1 MPTPTSTQNWV
12 DTDCAPIYLAQ
23 ALSIAQ
29 WLYHEL
35 AQRHDP
41 GWMDQ
46 LCPHYNALHWLLERS
61 TGSGS
66 SVAYPLFTMF
76 CNRGD
81 IMLPPMIPP
90 PEQLTHPFTAA
101 TLQTDGFHQ
110 NVHRYNAALAFTLL
124 GVEVRRASD
133 ILSPQQ
139 TLSSAWLP
147 PSTRFSP
154 SHTSMQAW
162 YVVLQ
167 HDQFG
172 TYKPF

>member
-1 MPTPTSTQNWV
+1 
-12 DTDCAPIYLAQ
+12 
-23 ALSIAQ
+23 
-29 WLYHEL
+29 
-35 AQRHDP
+35 
-41 GWMDQ
+41 MDQ
-46 LCPHYNALHWLLERS
+46 LCPYCDALHWLLERS

-124 GVEVRRASD
+124 GVEVRRTSD
-133 ILSPQQ
+133 ILSPRR
-139 TLSSAWLP
+139 TLSSAWLL
-147 PSTRFSP
+147 PSTRLSP
-154 SHTSMQAW
+154 SHTSTRAW
-162 YVVLQ
+162 YAVSQQGQWASTNCSEAQ
-167 HDQFG
+167 HWRRELSKPQPTVGASLHFSMCMGTDQRL
-172 TYKPF
+172 